1 MVGDPR
7 QQVTQPRFGGD
18 PVQLGGA
25 DQRVDGGRA
34 LATAVGASEQEIAPA
49 DGDATQRSF
58 GRRVVDLD
66 GAVVAI
72 ADQCR
77 PQVQGLQDGRR
88 CVGFAREFFK
98 RRTQPL
104 LQVVKQW
111 SRECLPH

>member
-7 QQVTQPRFGGD
+7 QHMTQPRFEGD
-18 PVQLGGA
+18 LVQLGGA
-25 DQRVDGGRA
+25 DQRVDSGRA
-34 LATAVGASEQEIAPA
+34 LANAVGASEHEVAPA

-77 PQVQGLQDGRR
+77 PQVQGVQDGR
-88 CVGFAREFFK
+88 
-98 RRTQPL
+98 
-104 LQVVKQW
+104 
-111 SRECLPH
+111 